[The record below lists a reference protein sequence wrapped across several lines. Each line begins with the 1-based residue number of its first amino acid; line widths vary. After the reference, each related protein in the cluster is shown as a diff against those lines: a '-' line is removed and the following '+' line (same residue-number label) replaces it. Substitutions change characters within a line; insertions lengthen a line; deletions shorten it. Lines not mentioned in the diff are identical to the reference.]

1 MKHKSFDQRGRELKF
16 LTFDRKQA
24 EFEVKTFERDGV
36 RLGTIRGFLAT
47 FGNIDRV
54 NDRIERNAFNDT
66 LKRHREQKRM
76 IRMLF
81 QHNRMELIGGF
92 PIEQVQVTEK
102 GLFVTGEVNLEV
114 DRGREAFALIKQG
127 ALSDMSIGFSI
138 IESEEDADGLRILKV
153 LELWEGSIV
162 DEPANTEAVITEVKG
177 TAKEKTQITAVDVK
191 DINSKRQ
198 FENLLR
204 ESGAFT
210 KEAAVRMA
218 SCFDAKRS
226 ESVVSTEIPP
236 DVLKEMERFTRAINQ
251 QHKD

>member
-1 MKHKSFDQRGRELKF
+1 MKQKSFDQRGRELKF

-54 NDRIERNAFNDT
+54 NDRIEPTAFDET
-66 LKRHREQKRM
+66 LSRHREQKRM

-92 PIEQVQVTEK
+92 PIDQVEVNKK
-102 GLFVTGEVNLEV
+102 GLFVTGEINLEV

-138 IESEEDADGLRILKV
+138 VEFEEEKDGFRILKI

-162 DEPANTEAVITEVKG
+162 DEPANTEAVITEVK
-177 TAKEKTQITAVDVK
+177 TTPPKNKTQITAADVK
-191 DINSKRQ
+191 RISSRHQ
-198 FENLLR
+198 FERLLR
-204 ESGAFT
+204 ESEAFT
-210 KEAAVRMA
+210 REAATRIA
-218 SCFDAKRS
+218 SCFDERQS
-226 ESVVSTEIPP
+226 ESVVSTEIPS
-236 DVLKEMERFTRAINQ
+236 DVLKEMERFTRAINP
-251 QHKD
+251 KK